1 MLSLTFL
8 QYSAQFFQANWW
20 KMDHLRV
27 LFLGTVLLFVHTSVD
42 ASTIREMF
50 IEEQSPADD
59 SGEDAKTEHAH
70 VPEEDDS
77 RSSDLTEFDL
87 QPADFS
93 FDDAPSEDDKQ
104 ESDND
109 LNENE
114 VGMSICL
121 VVYACCLFPDKEFVR
136 LSHFRVIKMVK
147 VNNYQ
152 EMVQSEPNSH
162 TKNRGGKTLN

>member
-1 MLSLTFL
+1 MVSLIFL

-20 KMDHLRV
+20 KMDQLRI
-27 LFLGTVLLFVHTSVD
+27 LLLGTVLLFIHSSVD

-59 SGEDAKTEHAH
+59 SGEDVKPEHAH
-70 VPEEDDS
+70 IPEEEDS
-77 RSSDLTEFDL
+77 RSSGLTEFGL

-109 LNENE
+109 SNENE
-114 VGMSICL
+114 VGMSKCL
-121 VVYACCLFPDKEFVR
+121 IVKACCLFPDKEFVH
-136 LSHFRVIKMVK
+136 LNNFRVIKMVK
-147 VNNYQ
+147 ISNDQ
-152 EMVQSEPNSH
+152 ELVQSN
-162 TKNRGGKTLN
+162 